1 MNLLQTYT
9 DCLKNGDAEK
19 LASIFTEDAI
29 FNDNGP
35 SKFGQRPINLKGRN
49 KIEAF
54 FKRALARGGFK
65 ISNININKN
74 AMRYDIQIGE
84 TLFLALGV
92 MKEEKNLIKEYN
104 VTVV

>member
-35 SKFGQRPINLKGRN
+35 SKFGQKPINLIGRN
-49 KIEAF
+49 EIESF

-74 AMRYDIQIGE
+74 AMRYDIQIGG

-92 MKEEKNLIKEYN
+92 MREEKNLIKEYI